1 MGCDNGSEIWVK
13 LEGNNPAGSVKDR
26 AALSMIVQAEKRG
39 EIKPGDVL
47 IEATSGNTGIALAM
61 IAALKGYRMKLLMP
75 DNMSQERRAAMRA
88 YGAELILV
96 SKEQGME
103 GARDLALAMAERGE
117 GKLLDQFNN
126 PDNPYAHYTTTGPE
140 IWQQTGGRITHFVSS
155 MGTTGTITGVSR
167 FLREQEQPVTIV
179 GLQPEEGSSIPGIR
193 RWPAEYMP
201 GIFNAQ
207 LVDQVLDIHQREAE
221 NTMRELAVREG
232 IFCGVSSGGAVAGA
246 IRVAKANPGA
256 VVVAIICDR
265 GDRYLSTGVF
275 GEESYSQGGDLSVME
290 MILFRDNTRA
300 QQTDIVAVQSQVVYG
315 SVGNSIAVPNIRTH
329 RLNVTAVPTVLFSN
343 TPHYD
348 TFYGGVIPDEWFS
361 GYLKALEER
370 EILRELKAVT
380 TGYMGSASQIVLL
393 AQWLKAIK
401 VQHPDLL
408 VLVDPVIGDI
418 DSGMYV
424 KPDIPEAYRE
434 HLLPLAQGITPNVF
448 ELEVLSG
455 KPCRTPESAIAAAQ
469 GLLSDTLKWV
479 AITSAP
485 VADDP
490 QNIHVVLVSEE
501 GVTVSAHPRV
511 ETDLKG
517 TGDLF
522 CSELVSGIV
531 GGKTVADAI
540 RMAGDRVTDVMIY
553 TQSKGYDELI
563 LPA

>member
-1 MGCDNGSEIWVK
+1 
-13 LEGNNPAGSVKDR
+13 
-26 AALSMIVQAEKRG
+26 
-39 EIKPGDVL
+39 
-47 IEATSGNTGIALAM
+47 
-61 IAALKGYRMKLLMP
+61 
-75 DNMSQERRAAMRA
+75 
-88 YGAELILV
+88 
-96 SKEQGME
+96 
-103 GARDLALAMAERGE
+103 
-117 GKLLDQFNN
+117 
-126 PDNPYAHYTTTGPE
+126 
-140 IWQQTGGRITHFVSS
+140 
-155 MGTTGTITGVSR
+155 
-167 FLREQEQPVTIV
+167 
-179 GLQPEEGSSIPGIR
+179 
-193 RWPAEYMP
+193 
-201 GIFNAQ
+201 
-207 LVDQVLDIHQREAE
+207 
-221 NTMRELAVREG
+221 
-232 IFCGVSSGGAVAGA
+232 
-246 IRVAKANPGA
+246 
-256 VVVAIICDR
+256 
-265 GDRYLSTGVF
+265 
-275 GEESYSQGGDLSVME
+275 ME
-290 MILFRDNTRA
+290 MILFRDKTRA

-329 RLNVTAVPTVLFSN
+329 QLNVTAVPTVLFSN

-361 GYLKALEER
+361 GYMKALEER

-380 TGYMGSASQIVLL
+380 TGYMGSASQIALL
-393 AQWLKAIK
+393 SHWLKAIK

-424 KPDIPEAYRE
+424 KPDIPEAYRQ

-485 VADDP
+485 VADAP
-490 QNIHVVLVSEE
+490 ENIHVVLVTRE

-511 ETDLKG
+511 KTDLKG

-531 GGKTVADAI
+531 EGKSVAEAI
-540 RMAGDRVTDVMIY
+540 HRAGDRVTEVMMF
-553 TQSKGYDELI
+553 THEKGYDELI